1 MNQTIY
7 HLLGSENLKLLVDN
21 FYDLVIEHGEI
32 KHLFV
37 NDITEIK
44 RKQYYFLTQFLG
56 GPDLYTENIG
66 QPKMRMRHMPHKITE
81 KSKEAWLECMR
92 LAIDKLPI
100 EQNFKFTL
108 YNCFPMLASH
118 MVNS

>member
-1 MNQTIY
+1 MTQTVY
-7 HLLGSENLKLLVDN
+7 TLLGAENLKLLVDN
-21 FYDLVIEHGEI
+21 FYDKVVEHTAI

-37 NDITEIK
+37 NDINEIK
-44 RKQYYFLTQFLG
+44 TKQYYFLTQFLG
-56 GPDLYTENIG
+56 GPDLYSENIG

-81 KSKEAWLECMR
+81 EAKDAWLECMR

-100 EQNFKFTL
+100 EQNLKFTL
-108 YNCFPMLASH
+108 YNCFPMLAAH